1 MDFQNVKIF
10 MDNMALDRTPGNAV
24 EIYVDN
30 KRVFSYQSGYSDLEK
45 RIPLDG
51 SESYYIYSCSKI
63 TTVTAALQLLEQGYF
78 AVTDP
83 LYEYI
88 PEYRYMSVRETDGSL
103 REAKQAIT
111 IGDLFS
117 MTAGLTYD
125 MRTEAFQRAENIT
138 GGKMNTE
145 TVVRCIASD
154 PLSFEPGLYWQYS
167 LCHDVLAG
175 LVEIISGTK
184 FRHYVRENIFSPL
197 SMEASRYHVTE
208 AEVSG
213 IAQQYCFVP
222 EGENGSFDIVE
233 AQKYGK
239 AKNGTFV
246 NCGKKNEH
254 ILGEEYDSGGAG
266 IITTVSDYAKLM
278 AALANHGTGVN
289 GSRILSPGAVELMRT
304 PRLTWKQ
311 RKNFNWMQLAGYNY
325 GFGVRT
331 LTDKAIS
338 GSNGSVGE
346 FGWGGAAGA
355 NAFADPSRKLAVFYV
370 QHCLNPREEYY
381 QPRLRNVIY
390 SCLD

>member
-1 MDFQNVKIF
+1 MD
-10 MDNMALDRTPGNAV
+10 DMALYRTPGNAI

-30 KRVFSYQSGYSDLEK
+30 EKVFSYQSGYSDLEK
-45 RIPLDG
+45 RIPLSG
-51 SESYYIYSCSKI
+51 AESYYIYSCSKI
-63 TTVTAALQLLEQGYF
+63 TTVTAALQLLERGYF
-78 AVTDP
+78 NVTDP

-88 PEYRYMSVRETDGSL
+88 PEYRHMSVKEADGSL
-103 REAKQAIT
+103 REAKRAIT

-117 MTAGLTYD
+117 MTAGLTYNT
-125 MRTEAFQRAENIT
+125 RTEAFQRAEMMT
-138 GGKMNTE
+138 DGKMNTE

-154 PLSFEPGLYWQYS
+154 PLSFDPGTNWQYS

-184 FRHYVRENIFSPL
+184 FRHYVRENIFAPL
-197 SMEASRYHVTE
+197 SMEASCYHV
-208 AEVSG
+208 AESRLAEM
-213 IAQQYCFVP
+213 AQQYCFVP
-222 EGENGSFDIVE
+222 KGESSSFDIVE

-239 AKNGTFV
+239 AKYGTFV
-246 NCGKKNEH
+246 NCGRKNEH

-278 AALANHGTGVN
+278 AALANNGTGVN
-289 GSRILSPGAVELMRT
+289 GNRILASGTVDLLRT
-304 PRLTWKQ
+304 PRLTQEQHKS
-311 RKNFNWMQLAGYNY
+311 FNWPHLIGYSY
-325 GFGVRT
+325 GLGVRT
-331 LTDKAIS
+331 LTDKALA

-355 NAFADPSRKLAVFYV
+355 TALADPSRKLAVFYA